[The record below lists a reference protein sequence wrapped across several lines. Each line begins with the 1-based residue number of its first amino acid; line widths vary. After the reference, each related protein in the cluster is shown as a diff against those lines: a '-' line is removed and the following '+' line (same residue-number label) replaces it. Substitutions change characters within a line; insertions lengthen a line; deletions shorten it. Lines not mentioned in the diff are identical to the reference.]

1 MAGAAGKARVM
12 QIGCFQPEMH
22 LPGDQR
28 MCACGKG
35 GALGLWT
42 QGLSGSSAQP
52 ALMSPACSPTSGL
65 SCRSVL
71 LAERSLST
79 FLTPCTARL
88 AGDSPRWVSPV
99 TPPQMASAQRPL
111 TQRPGWVTWCC
122 CPHPR
127 WPTNRLGN
135 LNGEQRQGGAPSALM
150 PCISMIFF

>member
-12 QIGCFQPEMH
+12 QIGCFRPEMH

-65 SCRSVL
+65 SCRSVV

-79 FLTPCTARL
+79 VLTPCTARL
-88 AGDSPRWVSPV
+88 AGDGPGWVSPV
-99 TPPQMASAQRPL
+99 TPPPDGL
-111 TQRPGWVTWCC
+111 
-122 CPHPR
+122 CPAPPH
-127 WPTNRLGN
+127 TEARLGY
-135 LNGEQRQGGAPSALM
+135 LVLLPSPPLAHRQTSVREEPHL
-150 PCISMIFF
+150 P